1 MAKVIGID
9 LGTTYTVV
17 SCMEN
22 NQAMVIPNADG
33 NRLTPSIVA
42 FTSEGKRLV
51 GDIARRQAIINP
63 ERTIASIK
71 RRMGTDFR
79 VNIDGKEYTPQEISA
94 MILQKVKADA
104 EKYLNEKIEKAV
116 ITVPAYFNDRQR
128 EATREAGIIA
138 GLEVMRIIS
147 EPTAASLAYGL
158 DKEDIQT
165 ILVWDLGGG
174 TFDVSILELSK
185 GVFEVK
191 AVNGNTWLGGD
202 DWDLRIIN
210 YLADEFQKENGLD
223 LRENIVALQRL
234 KEVSEKAKIELSSK
248 LSTNI
253 RLPFV
258 AEDENESKHLNFT
271 LSREKFE
278 EMTSDLLMKM
288 IAPTNQ
294 ALADAGL
301 DAEEIDKVILV
312 GGSTRMPAVRRL
324 IKKITGKNPYI
335 NINPDEA
342 VSIGAAIQAGV
353 LTGEVKDIVLVDV
366 TPLSLGIDTQGEI
379 FAKIVERNTTIPTS
393 RSQIFTTAD
402 DNQTTMDIHVLQGE
416 REISK
421 YNMSLGKFQLRDI
434 PPLSR
439 GDAQVEVVFE
449 IDANGIINVVA
460 SDLHTESKD
469 GIKITS
475 PVKLSENEIKRMI
488 KEAEEHQLDDREE
501 REKVEIKIKA
511 NNTIYAAQK
520 TIEESKKMGE
530 QSEVFKI
537 KEAIREL
544 KKALA
549 NGGSKKI
556 NLKSKNLEKIC
567 KPLYQ
572 KALVKKP

>member
-434 PPLSR
+434 PPLPR